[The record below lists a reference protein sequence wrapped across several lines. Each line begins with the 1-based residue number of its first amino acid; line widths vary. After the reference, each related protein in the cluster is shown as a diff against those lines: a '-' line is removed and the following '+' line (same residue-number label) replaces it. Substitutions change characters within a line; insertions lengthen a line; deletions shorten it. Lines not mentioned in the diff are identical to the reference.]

1 MTSPIAAL
9 ALAALAVLASAC
21 SATGSAPSAVALS
34 TLAAGPVADAAVASE
49 GVVRTQAGWAAL
61 WARLDGSGAEPP
73 AVDFAREMVV
83 FAAQPGGAVEI
94 ERVVSEG
101 GFLRVELRRGSGAAY
116 HAVRLPKSEAPV
128 QFAR

>member
-21 SATGSAPSAVALS
+21 SATGSAPSAVALT
-34 TLAAGPVADAAVASE
+34 TLCAGPVADPGVAPE
-49 GVVRTQAGWAAL
+49 GVVRTQAGWRAL
-61 WARLDGSGAEPP
+61 WQRLDGSGAEAPS
-73 AVDFAREMVV
+73 VDFARQMVV
-83 FAAQPGGAVEI
+83 YVARPDGAVEI

-101 GFLRVELRRGSGAAY
+101 GFLRVEVRAGTGAGY